1 MRPVKRPSGSET
13 NATARRYLY
22 MVRSVVLALAL
33 ALVAGPLAAR
43 PAAAST
49 SDLVQQLDGL
59 VRAFPGG
66 AGIWVSDPRLGSP
79 LFTHAPEEQ
88 VIAASLYKLGVLAEA
103 ERRVE
108 AGELHYSDA
117 VVIEAE
123 DITDDGS
130 FVGAGTQL
138 TLDEAL
144 EAMIT
149 VSDNGTAQA
158 LWHILGGANI
168 DATLAKIGITD
179 FHVALDRTEDNWAT
193 PRAVGTFFGLLAKRQ
208 LISPAASDRMLA
220 RLGRQQ
226 INNRLPA
233 QLPRGVVVAHKTG
246 NLPGITHDAG
256 IIYTNSGPRVVVA
269 MTWDA
274 NDDDADNFI
283 SSIGTLVY
291 SAIVEPSANARYQV
305 AKNAIAAD
313 IGVQQR
319 VTLPITNIGGRAWAT
334 GGPDSVGLIWELR
347 SSQGALLASSAR
359 PQLLPPALPNQTQNV
374 SVDIAVPGQPGAY
387 TVTIGLADSNGNPLA
402 PQGAATATFTIRAHR
417 PYLVTAQVQV
427 PPVLHRSEPS
437 LLVTSYAAL
446 DGTADHRLSVS
457 WRAIDT
463 RTNRSVQQGASPVGT
478 LTAGATGTFFSSFI
492 APNLLGPYRLSYE
505 LTENNV
511 AVSETLSKLVDIEGA
526 RTYPDDE
533 GGRPIPTTAM
543 QPVPTSAPRF
553 QFPHITIP
561 KPSLPI
567 QLPLPRGKT
576 PAPPPRP

>member
-1 MRPVKRPSGSET
+1 
-13 NATARRYLY
+13 
-22 MVRSVVLALAL
+22 MVRSVVLALAV
-33 ALVAGPLAAR
+33 ALVANPLAAR

-49 SDLVQQLDGL
+49 SELVQQLDGL
-59 VRAFPGG
+59 VRGFPGG

-79 LFTHAPEEQ
+79 LFTHAPAEQ

-103 ERRVE
+103 ERRVD
-108 AGELHYSDA
+108 AGELHYGDSI
-117 VVIEAE
+117 VIEPE

-149 VSDNGTAQA
+149 VSDNGSAQA

-168 DATLAKIGITD
+168 DATLVKIGIAD
-179 FHVALDRTEDNWAT
+179 FHVALDRTEDNWVT
-193 PRAVGTFFGLLAKRQ
+193 PRALGTFFTLLATRQ

-233 QLPRGVVVAHKTG
+233 QLPRGVLVAHKTG

-256 IIYTNSGPRVVVA
+256 IIYTKSGPRVVVA

-274 NDDDADNFI
+274 NDEDAENFI

-291 SAIVEPSANARYQV
+291 SAILEPSANARYQV
-305 AKNAIAAD
+305 AKNAIPAD

-319 VTLPITNIGGRAWAT
+319 VTLPITNIGARAWAAS
-334 GGPDSVGLIWELR
+334 GPGSVGLIWELR
-347 SSQGALLASSAR
+347 SNQGATLASSAS
-359 PQLLPPALPNQTQNV
+359 PQLLPPLQPNQTQNV
-374 SVDIAVPGQPGAY
+374 SIDIAVPGKPGTY
-387 TVTIGLADSNGNPLA
+387 TVTVGLADAGGNPLVA
-402 PQGAATATFTIRAHR
+402 QGAATATFAIRAHR
-417 PYLVTAQVQV
+417 AYLVAAQFQV
-427 PPVLHRSEPS
+427 PLVLHSNEPS

-446 DGTADHRLSVS
+446 TGTGEHKLSVS
-457 WRAIDT
+457 WRAIDA
-463 RTNRSVQQGASPVGT
+463 RTNRSVQEGQSPVGT
-478 LTAGATGTFFSSFI
+478 LMPGATGMFFSSFI
-492 APNLLGPYRLSYE
+492 APNLLGTYRLSYE

-511 AVSETLSKLVDIEGA
+511 AVSETLSKVVDIEGP

-533 GGRPIPTTAM
+533 GGRPTPTTAT
-543 QPVPTSAPRF
+543 QPAPTAAPRF
-553 QFPHITIP
+553 QFPQITIP

-576 PAPPPRP
+576 SSPSPRP